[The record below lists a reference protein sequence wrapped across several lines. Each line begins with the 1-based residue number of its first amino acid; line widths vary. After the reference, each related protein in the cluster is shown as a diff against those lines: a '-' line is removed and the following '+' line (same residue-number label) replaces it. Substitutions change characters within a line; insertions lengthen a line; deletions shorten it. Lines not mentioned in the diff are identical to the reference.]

1 MLQTDFEILHQYS
14 ACHRLWQGIP
24 SIECTEKGRLFS
36 AFYSGGTTEQ
46 LGNYCVLL
54 KSDDGGDTW
63 TLTTYNTAQGGFDGV
78 LREIL
83 QKKFSLCPTTG
94 KFEKCQ
100 TTNYVI
106 SKYFTVVVIIQ
117 KSVYNYGVQEKRFR
131 VIKWEQPY
139 FCYFPQNKQRN
150 ATHLLSYS

>member
-1 MLQTDFEILHQYS
+1 MAAVRDSKDGSKAYTRVLMLSLIHILPNRF
-14 ACHRLWQGIP
+14 CL
-24 SIECTEKGRLFS
+24 
-36 AFYSGGTTEQ
+36 
-46 LGNYCVLL
+46 LGSVLNPL
-54 KSDDGGDTW
+54 KSP
-63 TLTTYNTAQGGFDGV
+63 LTTYNTAQGGFDGV